1 MKSLQSAMS
10 ACRASAAEQLWDL
23 KMALQFFALRV
34 ENVAWELEGW
44 TAEPYDE
51 WLLFDVRY
59 IASQLKD
66 LVYMCRRP
74 VGETA
79 TLDETLEDA
88 ESCAEFFGRRLR
100 ALDEQLRKASGWS
113 AFLVVPAPSDALR
126 KQAEELSGIRR
137 WWSAVRS
144 GERKLS
150 DGPPRA
156 H

>member
-1 MKSLQSAMS
+1 MPGR
-10 ACRASAAEQLWDL
+10 RASAAERLWDL
-23 KMALQFFALRV
+23 KIALQFFALRV
-34 ENVAWELEGW
+34 ESVVWELEGLTTETNEDW
-44 TAEPYDE
+44 C
-51 WLLFDVRY
+51 FDVRY

-88 ESCAEFFGRRLR
+88 DNCADFFGRRLQT
-100 ALDEQLRKASGWS
+100 LEDQLRKTSAWS
-113 AFLVVPAPSDALR
+113 AFFVVPVPFAELR
-126 KQAEELSGIRR
+126 RQAEELSDVWR

-144 GERKLS
+144 GERKLA
-150 DGPPRA
+150 DGPLHA

>member
-1 MKSLQSAMS
+1 MPGR
-10 ACRASAAEQLWDL
+10 RASAAERLWDL
-23 KMALQFFALRV
+23 KIALQFFALRV
-34 ENVAWELEGW
+34 ESVVWELEGL
-44 TAEPYDE
+44 TAKPYDE
-51 WLLFDVRY
+51 CLLFDVRY

-100 ALDEQLRKASGWS
+100 TLDEQLRKAGGWS
-113 AFLVVPAPSDALR
+113 AFFVVPAPSDALR
-126 KQAEELSGIRR
+126 KQAEELSGIWR
-137 WWSAVRS
+137 WWSAVCS